1 MVFNWPMMM
10 LVSIRTT
17 YTSIFW
23 NTFKKVYILVR
34 NPRQPVERPAVDQSS
49 RNKKLRLRKELK
61 SYITFSNMIVFE
73 KGFFFNRRGGHGH
86 SSILKFRLVFKGKSK
101 RWSFDRLSRIPNQN
115 VNFFESVSKNWCVRC
130 PNNYQHHHRSI
141 KYQALR

>member
-1 MVFNWPMMM
+1 MVFKWPMMM
-10 LVSIRTT
+10 LVSTRTT

-23 NTFKKVYILVR
+23 NTFKKVYIG
-34 NPRQPVERPAVDQSS
+34 RPET
-49 RNKKLRLRKELK
+49 KKLRLGKEFT

-73 KGFFFNRRGGHGH
+73 KGFFFNRRGGHTH
-86 SSILKFRLVFKGKSK
+86 SSILKFGLVFKGSPNAG
-101 RWSFDRLSRIPNQN
+101 RWPVVDRLSRIPNQN

-130 PNNYQHHHRSI
+130 PSTYQHHHRSI